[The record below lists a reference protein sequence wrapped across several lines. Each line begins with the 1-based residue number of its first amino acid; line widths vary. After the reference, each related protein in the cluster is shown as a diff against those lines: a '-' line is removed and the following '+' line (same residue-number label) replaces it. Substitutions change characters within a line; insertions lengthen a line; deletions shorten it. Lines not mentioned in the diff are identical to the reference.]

1 MNAKNLS
8 LKIWFGLIIFA
19 FSLALAYFTA
29 SYVQSSTQIDY
40 WLVIEAFAGLFV
52 LVGIVVSSIFPV
64 SLGFLYSATV
74 LIINV
79 LLEKYDIIPDI
90 NKAVLLGAI
99 LVILYLTALAKKEG
113 GSMLTGTPAPAST
126 PAAAAPAA
134 SVQSNPAEPAPPAA

>member
-52 LVGIVVSSIFPV
+52 LVGVAVSSIFPV

-79 LLEKYDIIPDI
+79 LFEKYDVIPDI

-99 LVILYLTALAKKEG
+99 LIVLYLTALAKKEG
-113 GSMLTGTPAPAST
+113 GSMPTGTPAPAPAST
-126 PAAAAPAA
+126 SSPVPAP
-134 SVQSNPAEPAPPAA
+134 VEQTPPPAA